1 MKRHLV
7 IPDTQC
13 KKGDPVRHF
22 EWLAEAIDEYKPDT
36 VIHLGDHWDFPSLSS
51 YDSLGSLKL
60 EGARVEDDIEA
71 GNATLRLLRDRV
83 THKCRKVLLHGNHES
98 RLSRAVNKDPR
109 LAGTLGFHLLD
120 TKGWEVVPYY
130 AGAPGQIEIDGV
142 MYAHFFPVPNT
153 GKPIG
158 GTIQNRLQK
167 IGQSFCHGHVQSLM
181 QGSHQ
186 FATGR
191 TIQGVQAG
199 SFYCHDEDFK
209 GPANRHWRGIVILNE
224 VNKGTFCEMPLS
236 IDYLCR
242 KYEGMSVSRFL
253 NKNHRDAKS
262 RFSLARSE
270 NG

>member
-13 KKGDPVRHF
+13 RKGEPTRHF
-22 EWLAEAIDEYKPDT
+22 EWLAEAINEYKPDT

-51 YDSLGSLKL
+51 YDGPGTLKMEGS
-60 EGARVEDDIEA
+60 RVEDDIEA
-71 GNATLRLLRDRV
+71 GNATMRILRSRV
-83 THKCRKVLLHGNHES
+83 THKCRQVLLRGNHSE
-98 RLSRAVNKDPR
+98 RLSKAINKDPR
-109 LAGTLGFHLLD
+109 LAGTLGYHLLD
-120 TKGWEVVPYY
+120 NKGWEVVPYY
-130 AGAPGQIEIDGV
+130 CGAPGQVVIDGIV
-142 MYAHFFPVPNT
+142 YSHFFPTPNT

-167 IGQSFCHGHVQSLM
+167 IGQSFVQGHVQGLM

-191 TIQGVQAG
+191 TIQGIQAG
-199 SFYCHDEDFK
+199 SFYCGDESYK
-209 GPANRHWRGIVILNE
+209 GPANLHWRGIVILNE

-242 KYEGMSVSRFL
+242 RYEGMSVSRYL
-253 NKNHRDAKS
+253 NKNYRGAKE
-262 RFSLARSE
+262 RFSLARVGS
-270 NG
+270 